1 MIEEKNKNKLLI
13 KFNNFVTVNKLYK
26 ALQNLIPEGQIENL
40 TNLLANDLKGIIA
53 LFGHE
58 SKKHEKYI
66 VGLIYYSKLIDKK
79 GSGFDLDLI
88 TNWNYIDGEHK
99 NDLLKLIT
107 CNKKLTH
114 LSSFDYLNDLE
125 LKNIIDKNT
134 RKSIFEI
141 IEFFIIEFL
150 NEIFFFEDTVINSK
164 VLEKFK
170 AIILSSIDFSNRID
184 IEKYKNSQL
193 EKLQFS
199 IKDNKLLLEHPDDIK
214 DLIYKSEKNIISS
227 NPEYIIKFLKVTDFI
242 KRQYEVI
249 EKSTFVLKKEVD
261 KEIIDEW
268 AQAINS
274 QIVIYNLSYLNCVAM
289 ISSLVS
295 NRLTNFY
302 ELFYEFEGLGVFN
315 TSYEKNV
322 LASLKVIENEMVNL
336 NENLSIGYLMIE
348 NKLNQVIEG
357 ISSLN
362 QAMFENTR
370 AIYQL
375 ESRIVSSFQSLE
387 KSIASTSS
395 ELAKSINGHLVNIDS
410 KIGFNN
416 LISVVSAYQLY
427 KINKQ
432 TKPLIN
438 KK

>member
-1 MIEEKNKNKLLI
+1 MIEEQNKNKLLI
-13 KFNNFVTVNKLYK
+13 KFNNFVAVNKLYK
-26 ALQNLIPEGQIENL
+26 TLDNIIQVSQIENL
-40 TNLLANDLKGIIA
+40 THLLANDLKGIIA
-53 LFGHE
+53 LIGNE

-66 VGLIYYSKLIDKK
+66 VGLIYYSKLIDRSC
-79 GSGFDLDLI
+79 SGFDLDLI
-88 TNWNYIDGEHK
+88 TKWNHINDEQK
-99 NDLLKLIT
+99 NDFLKLIT
-107 CNKKLTH
+107 SNKTLTH
-114 LSSFDYLNDLE
+114 LNSFDYLNELQSQELINKRAGKTILDILE
-125 LKNIIDKNT
+125 SFLN
-134 RKSIFEI
+134 
-141 IEFFIIEFL
+141 EFL
-150 NEIFFFEDTVINSK
+150 NEIFLFEDADVKSK
-164 VLEKFK
+164 VLDKFK
-170 AIILSSIDFSNRID
+170 SIILLSIDSSNRID
-184 IEKYKNSQL
+184 IDKYKNLQL
-193 EKLQFS
+193 EKLQYS

-214 DLIYKSEKNIISS
+214 DLIYKSEKDIISS
-227 NPEYIIKFLKVTDFI
+227 NPEYILKFLKVSDFI
-242 KRQYEVI
+242 KKQYEII

-268 AQAINS
+268 AQAISS
-274 QIVIYNLSYLNCVAM
+274 QIEIYNMSYLNCVVM

-322 LASLKVIENEMVNL
+322 LASLKVIENEMINL

-362 QAMFENTR
+362 QVMFENTK

-395 ELAKSINGHLVNIDS
+395 ELAKSINSHLVNIDS
-410 KIGFNN
+410 KILFNN
-416 LISVVSAYQLY
+416 LVSVVSAYQLY

-432 TKPLIN
+432 TKPLLP
-438 KK
+438 K